1 VRFHLLVSI
10 AVLAVG
16 CSQPCVVVT
25 DTRVDLGPRWL
36 RLTPE
41 EPLEAPGPRDEL
53 CLHIDKTYSLEST
66 TPFPPNVHGVRAP
79 DGTWITVRAVMITPT
94 GSRDELPQNGYT
106 FSGWQAI
113 CFAKPAAVDSQR
125 VYSGVELWASH
136 PIPVDEVTWES
147 GERRP
152 FL

>member
-1 VRFHLLVSI
+1 VRFHLLVPI
-10 AVLAVG
+10 AALAVG
-16 CSQPCVVVT
+16 CSQPGVVVT

-53 CLHIDKTYSLEST
+53 
-66 TPFPPNVHGVRAP
+66 
-79 DGTWITVRAVMITPT
+79 
-94 GSRDELPQNGYT
+94 PQNGYT

-113 CFAKPAAVDSQR
+113 CFAKPSAVDSQR
-125 VYSGVELWASH
+125 VYSSVELWASH
-136 PIPVDEVTWES
+136 PLPVDEVTWES

-152 FL
+152 SL